1 MSEEFILLI
10 IALGQY
16 SAKLTTLC
24 FNAVKNFLKLRGEEV
39 IEISRTQGLGREIKL
54 EIEEENAIHR
64 KRVERKLSYTKDVLK
79 L

>member
-39 IEISRTQGLGREIKL
+39 IEISRTQVLGREIKL
-54 EIEEENAIHR
+54 EIKEENVIYR